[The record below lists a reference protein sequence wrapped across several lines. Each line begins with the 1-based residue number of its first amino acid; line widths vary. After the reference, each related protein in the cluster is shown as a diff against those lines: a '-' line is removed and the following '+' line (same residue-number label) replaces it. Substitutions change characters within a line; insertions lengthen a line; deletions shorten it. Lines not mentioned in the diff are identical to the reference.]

1 MSAQEKIS
9 RIVLAEDDAKGA
21 CIKVV
26 GVGGGGGNAIT
37 RMMEAGLHGV
47 EFIAVNTDL
56 QALKSN
62 LAPVKIQIG
71 GKLTK
76 GLGAGANPDIG
87 RQAAVDD
94 TEKLA
99 DALEGADMVFIAAG
113 LGGGTGTGAAPVVAS
128 ITGQLGGGEN
138 NLLTVAVVTMP
149 FRLEGKRRMDQALDG
164 LARLRES
171 VDSVIVIPND
181 RLRETVARQTPVSEA
196 FRMADDVIRQAV
208 QGISDIITIPG
219 LVNLDFADVRAVMKN
234 MGAAVMGTGIA
245 EGDKRA
251 IEAARRAIENPLL
264 DDSSIEGARGIIV
277 NITGGPDL
285 SLDEASEATEY
296 ITRAADS
303 EANVIYGIVIDDQMR
318 DKVKVTVIATGFR
331 RPALP
336 VTPVDLSNYRFS
348 DGTTAPNQAPAPP
361 LASSPAVQAQ
371 AAGAAPR
378 IRRPSTERR
387 PRTPPPPGSSRTPPT
402 WMCPLSC
409 GNRATADTQQRR
421 PALPPGFGPRR
432 LPCPQIKTSGSP
444 VSSPRS
450 ICGQKSRMDPC
461 GWSLP
466 IRISTTWGCR
476 IWASREFTLTSTVF
490 PRSCA
495 NAPFYP
501 KKTSGVPCEPWP
513 VSRPGRPCVTS
524 TWLPSRWLSRTITF
538 TSSRCSGWQASR
550 SARRTAGGATRW
562 F

>member
-1 MSAQEKIS
+1 MSANEKIS
-9 RIVLAEDDAKGA
+9 RIVLAEDEAKGA
-21 CIKVV
+21 SIKVV

-62 LAPVKIQIG
+62 RAPVKIQIG

-76 GLGAGANPDIG
+76 GLGAGANPDVG
-87 RQAAVDD
+87 RQAAVED
-94 TEKLA
+94 TEKLV

-128 ITGQLGGGEN
+128 ITAQLGGGEN
-138 NLLTVAVVTMP
+138 SNLLTVAVVTLP
-149 FRLEGKRRMDQALDG
+149 FKLEGKRRMDQALEG
-164 LARLRES
+164 LAKLRET

-196 FRMADDVIRQAV
+196 FRMADDVVRQAV

-285 SLDEASEATEY
+285 SLDEASEATEL
-296 ITRAADS
+296 ITRAADPD
-303 EANVIYGIVIDDQMR
+303 ANVIYGIVIDDQMR

-331 RPALP
+331 RPALG
-336 VTPVDLSNYRFS
+336 VTPTDLGNYRF
-348 DGTTAPNQAPAPP
+348 GEAATPAAQAPA
-361 LASSPAVQAQ
+361 AQAQ
-371 AAGAAPR
+371 PAAAVPAQAQTGTTGPIPNPSSFYRKTPSHPMAP
-378 IRRPSTERR
+378 
-387 PRTPPPPGSSRTPPT
+387 
-402 WMCPLSC
+402 
-409 GNRATADTQQRR
+409 Q
-421 PALPPGFGPRR
+421 
-432 LPCPQIKTSGSP
+432 TSGP
-444 VSSPRS
+444 
-450 ICGQKSRMDPC
+450 D
-461 GWSLP
+461 
-466 IRISTTWGCR
+466 
-476 IWASREFTLTSTVF
+476 TS
-490 PRSCA
+490 
-495 NAPFYP
+495 NLD
-501 KKTSGVPCEPWP
+501 VP
-513 VSRPGRPCVTS
+513 
-524 TWLPSRWLSRTITF
+524 TF
-538 TSSRCSGWQASR
+538 LRKQGN
-550 SARRTAGGATRW
+550 G
-562 F
+562 